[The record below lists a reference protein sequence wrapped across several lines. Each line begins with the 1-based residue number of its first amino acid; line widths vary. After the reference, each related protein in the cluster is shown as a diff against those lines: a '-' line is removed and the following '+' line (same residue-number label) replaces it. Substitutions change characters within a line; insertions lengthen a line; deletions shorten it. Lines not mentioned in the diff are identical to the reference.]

1 MQIPNIHNFYQFLSK
16 KNLLNDFI
24 RNKFINFIF
33 RERHTPYKKFR
44 KYFINNKY
52 FIDIYIDIYDYSH
65 VLQATKPEYE
75 SEIFLFY
82 LKKLNKNHLFID
94 IGSNIGLHSF
104 FVRKFLN
111 IKNIYSVEP
120 NLKCIFL
127 QKKTISSNKNLKIKI
142 INKLITSLTNN
153 VLVQINNNTGS
164 GTINNDFGKDAP
176 LAFNLNN
183 SKVAT
188 ISPSK
193 FIKNIRKKNLMSDF
207 VIKLD
212 IQGSEYNFLEDIKN
226 ILIHENY
233 IKFIVFE
240 INNKNFHLLK
250 NLIIKLKTRFIL
262 TDLSMKLIEI
272 NFLPIN
278 KLLKRNLLL
287 SAY

>member
-1 MQIPNIHNFYQFLSK
+1 MQIPNLHNFYQFLSK
-16 KNLLNDFI
+16 KNVLNDFI

-33 RERHTPYKKFR
+33 RERHNPYKKFR

-65 VLQATKPEYE
+65 VLQAVKPEYE
-75 SEIFLFY
+75 SEVFLFY
-82 LKKLNKNHLFID
+82 LKKLNKNYLFLD

-104 FVRKFLN
+104 FVKKFLN

-127 QKKTISSNKNLKIKI
+127 QKKTINSDKNLRIKI
-142 INKLITSLTNN
+142 INKSITSNKNN
-153 VLVQINNNTGS
+153 VLTQVNNNSGS
-164 GTINNDFGKDAP
+164 GTINNDFGKDTP
-176 LAFNLNN
+176 LTFNSNN

-188 ISPSK
+188 ISSSK

-212 IQGSEYNFLEDIKN
+212 IQGSEYNFLKDIKN
-226 ILIHENY
+226 ILIHEKY
-233 IKFIVFE
+233 VKFIIFE
-240 INNKNFHLLK
+240 INSKNFHLLK
-250 NLIIKLKTRFIL
+250 NLIIRLKKKFML

-272 NFLPIN
+272 NSLPIN

>member
-1 MQIPNIHNFYQFLSK
+1 MQIPSLYNFYQFLSK

-33 RERHTPYKKFR
+33 RERHSPYKKFR

-65 VLQATKPEYE
+65 VLQAIKPDYE
-75 SEIFLFY
+75 SEVFLFY
-82 LKKLNKNHLFID
+82 LKKLNKNNLFID
-94 IGSNIGLHSF
+94 VGSNIGLHSF
-104 FVRKFLN
+104 FVKKFLN

-127 QKKTISSNKNLKIKI
+127 QMKTINSNKNLRVEI
-142 INKLITSLTNN
+142 INKLITSGTNN
-153 VLVQINNNTGS
+153 FLTQFNNNSGS
-164 GTINNDFGKDAP
+164 GTINNDFGKDP
-176 LAFNLNN
+176 PPTFNLNN
-183 SKVAT
+183 SKTAT
-188 ISPSK
+188 IGYYK

-212 IQGSEYNFLEDIKN
+212 IQGSEYNFLKDIKN
-226 ILIHENY
+226 ILIHEKY
-233 IKFIVFE
+233 IKFIIFE
-240 INNKNFHLLK
+240 INSKNFYLLK
-250 NLIIKLKTRFIL
+250 NLIIRLKKKFML

-272 NFLPIN
+272 NSLPIN